1 MNAEQVKA
9 RQAICGGPQ
18 GGMSKQGVAVER
30 DELEPDG
37 RSEQYGV
44 DLAKIR
50 YGIAKR
56 RDERQDEEIEDDGK
70 KHPPQGFQH

>member
-1 MNAEQVKA
+1 M
-9 RQAICGGPQ
+9 G
-18 GGMSKQGVAVER
+18 KQGVAVES

-37 RSEQYGV
+37 CNEQHGV
-44 DLAKIR
+44 DLAKIG